1 MDSNLQN
8 KLLDLKKGSHIILMY
23 KEISECIEATNKFI
37 EAEIKKNNKVICVIE
52 KEHVDL
58 IKNNL
63 EDIETK
69 EGQLKI
75 LSKEDI
81 YDGELNIN
89 KMINLFQREAEN
101 ALKERFEGLSIT
113 GEISFVLNFK
123 DSFEKII
130 DYEKKIDDELLNKF
144 SMTALCRY
152 NIDLFDESL
161 INKVIEL
168 HSYIIWK
175 SKLYKN
181 PYYISLDSFSKG
193 DLLTTEVEETL
204 NNIKHYQEE
213 KEKRI
218 NEIESEK
225 ASFKFLFNQI
235 DDALF
240 LHGISKN
247 GFTNFERV
255 NETASETLGYSREEL
270 QSMSPKDIDSNRFKE
285 EFYIDKYNKL
295 VNNKHVNFET
305 EHVTKDGEIIPVE
318 NKSHLFEY
326 EGKKL
331 VLTVARDIKSRI
343 EKENKLKAQY
353 KKTKEKNKELKISNN
368 RLNKLVEVITKI
380 SKYSIENENEFLI
393 KVFRALYSMIPNADF
408 GSVYKYNGNIIYL
421 DAIGHDI
428 DKLNKVKINSNNFK
442 KYKKVV
448 QTKDIHKD
456 LKNRISKEKYKSF
469 VEGTR
474 LIKET
479 LAFDIKVG
487 EKAIGGIGLD
497 ISEDSDKEF
506 DEISFSIFSAFKDIV
521 ESFYKIQDYNKLR
534 GKFTKELALS
544 LIHILEFHD
553 EYTTGHSEN
562 VAILASDFAEYLD
575 LDKNMI
581 SQSYWAG
588 LVHDIG
594 KIVVP
599 SYILNKEGKLTKQE
613 YEVIKN
619 HPKWAYETLKRSK
632 QLSQIAEY
640 VLYHHE
646 RWDGNGYPQGI
657 KGESIPLASQI
668 LSICDSWDA
677 MRTNRSYRDALTYNQ
692 AIDELENNKDK
703 QHSGELVNKFIKML
717 DSENNILF
725 SHK

>member
-1 MDSNLQN
+1 MDGTL
-8 KLLDLKKGSHIILMY
+8 KGLIKMVAETGFDVLDALTPAPEGDLEIE
-23 KEISECIEATNKFI
+23 EISEKAGP
-37 EAEIKKNNKVICVIE
+37 
-52 KEHVDL
+52 DP
-58 IKNNL
+58 
-63 EDIETK
+63 
-69 EGQLKI
+69 I
-75 LSKEDI
+75 LC
-81 YDGELNIN
+81 G
-89 KMINLFQREAEN
+89 
-101 ALKERFEGLSIT
+101 GLP
-113 GEISFVLNFK
+113 GP
-123 DSFEKII
+123 
-130 DYEKKIDDELLNKF
+130 
-144 SMTALCRY
+144 
-152 NIDLFDESL
+152 
-161 INKVIEL
+161 
-168 HSYIIWK
+168 H
-175 SKLYKN
+175 
-181 PYYISLDSFSKG
+181 
-193 DLLTTEVEETL
+193 
-204 NNIKHYQEE
+204 
-213 KEKRI
+213 
-218 NEIESEK
+218 
-225 ASFKFLFNQI
+225 
-235 DDALF
+235 
-240 LHGISKN
+240 
-247 GFTNFERV
+247 FTPRV
-255 NETASETLGYSREEL
+255 
-270 QSMSPKDIDSNRFKE
+270 
-285 EFYIDKYNKL
+285 
-295 VNNKHVNFET
+295 
-305 EHVTKDGEIIPVE
+305 
-318 NKSHLFEY
+318 
-326 EGKKL
+326 
-331 VLTVARDIKSRI
+331 
-343 EKENKLKAQY
+343 
-353 KKTKEKNKELKISNN
+353 
-368 RLNKLVEVITKI
+368 
-380 SKYSIENENEFLI
+380 
-393 KVFRALYSMIPNADF
+393 
-408 GSVYKYNGNIIYL
+408 
-421 DAIGHDI
+421 
-428 DKLNKVKINSNNFK
+428 
-442 KYKKVV
+442 
-448 QTKDIHKD
+448 
-456 LKNRISKEKYKSF
+456 
-469 VEGTR
+469 
-474 LIKET
+474 
-479 LAFDIKVG
+479 
-487 EKAIGGIGLD
+487 
-497 ISEDSDKEF
+497 SDKEF